1 MRIASVIVCGLIFL
15 TGTAC
20 QQQQQ
25 QQAEAASA
33 MPEEVVSAPETKKNT
48 RKNKKKKQ
56 NKLQQQTETAAAP
69 DSSSAAPAPVPAPAV
84 ATAAET
90 KAAASSI
97 TPRKPGLRV
106 SRVQTPQMLVA
117 LTFDDGPSS
126 AHTPRVLDIL
136 RRHGAKGT
144 FFVLGSNAKRCSS
157 IVARAASEGH
167 EVGVHTW
174 SHINMARSSM
184 SKIDSEVSRTSDVI
198 RSITGKTPV
207 VMRPPYGSTTAG
219 IVKHMYDRYGMRS
232 IMWDVDTQD
241 WRKPGVSTVVSRAV
255 NNAKPGSIIL
265 VHDIHASTLAAVEGI
280 VTGLQARGFK
290 LVTVSQL
297 MASVGVYGSPK
308 VAPVVPPAAEETTP
322 GAIDVTVTSSTETPA
337 PVVASPAVDTT
348 TPAPVSAEPTIT
360 TTQEQPTPE
369 PVAEPAVN
377 APVAEPIPAVEPAS
391 ATTEEAAPAL

>member
-1 MRIASVIVCGLIFL
+1 MRTLIANVIVCGLIFL
-15 TGTAC
+15 SGTAC

-25 QQAEAASA
+25 QSES
-33 MPEEVVSAPETKKNT
+33 VSAVPGEVITASETKKNA
-48 RKNKKKKQ
+48 KKKRT
-56 NKLQQQTETAAAP
+56 KLQKQTETVATPVAP
-69 DSSSAAPAPVPAPAV
+69 SAASV
-84 ATAAET
+84 AET
-90 KAAASSI
+90 KAAAGSI

-157 IVARAASEGH
+157 IVARAAAEGH

-184 SKIDSEVSRTSDVI
+184 NKIDSEVSRTSEVI
-198 RSITGKTPV
+198 RSITGQSPV
-207 VMRPPYGSTTAG
+207 VMRPPYGATTAG

-241 WRKPGVSTVVSRAV
+241 WRKPGVSTVISRAV

-265 VHDIHASTLAAVEGI
+265 VHDIHASTLAAIEGI

-297 MASVGVYGSPK
+297 MTSVGVYASPK
-308 VAPVVPPAAEETTP
+308 VAPPADAPGAVEVTPAAD
-322 GAIDVTVTSSTETPA
+322 ASTPA
-337 PVVASPAVDTT
+337 
-348 TPAPVSAEPTIT
+348 
-360 TTQEQPTPE
+360 
-369 PVAEPAVN
+369 VAEPAVV
-377 APVAEPIPAVEPAS
+377 APEVPAVE
-391 ATTEEAAPAL
+391 ATTVQPTIAAPAEPSAVAVPAAEALPSEQPEAVVNDVSVPSL